1 MGTVNLTKQVAEG
14 KKILKSL
21 LHRQVQDQIDVVTK
35 LTNRNKSMAAQRV
48 VITDKLNLVNNLH
61 VMCRLV

>member
-1 MGTVNLTKQVAEG
+1 MGTANLTKQAAEG

-48 VITDKLNLVNNLH
+48 VMTDKLNLVNNLH

>member
-1 MGTVNLTKQVAEG
+1 MGTVNLTKQAAEG

-21 LHRQVQDQIDVVTK
+21 LHGQVQDQIDVGTK
-35 LTNRNKSMAAQRV
+35 LTNRNKSMAAKRV
-48 VITDKLNLVNNLH
+48 VMTDKLNLVNNLH

>member
-21 LHRQVQDQIDVVTK
+21 LHRQVQDQIDVGTK
-35 LTNRNKSMAAQRV
+35 LTNRNKSMAAKRV
-48 VITDKLNLVNNLH
+48 VMTDKLNLVNNLH